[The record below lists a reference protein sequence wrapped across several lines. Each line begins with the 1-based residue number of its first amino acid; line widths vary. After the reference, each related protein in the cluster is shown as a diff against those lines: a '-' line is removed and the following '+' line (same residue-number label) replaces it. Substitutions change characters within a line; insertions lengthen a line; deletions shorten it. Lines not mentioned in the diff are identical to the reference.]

1 MRHRGLLLKILR
13 ERESEDIKAKT
24 KSHKHAQAY
33 SPLKIKLLRKGGSRG
48 DGAASTRFQTD
59 EPTESMISVTIGG
72 CGFTSLFVRV
82 YKCADIQIPPCF
94 TTSHLYFFLLIKKLT
109 IHYTYTSCQTYV
121 DILGLLAENK
131 NQYKISSKKYY
142 LI

>member
-1 MRHRGLLLKILR
+1 MRQRGLLLKILR

-33 SPLKIKLLRKGGSRG
+33 SPLKIKLLRIGGSRG
-48 DGAASTRFQTD
+48 DGTASTRFQTD
-59 EPTESMISVTIGG
+59 EPTESMILVAIGG

-82 YKCADIQIPPCF
+82 YKCADIQIPLCF
-94 TTSHLYFFLLIKKLT
+94 TTSHLYFFLRIKKLT

-121 DILGLLAENK
+121 DILVCWQKIKTSIKSAVK
-131 NQYKISSKKYY
+131 NTT
-142 LI
+142 